1 MGAPKSGATP
11 RDRPGTAGGDG
22 NGASNG
28 ASQGASNG
36 ASQGASNGVG
46 TTPAPVAP
54 VKGALGSGRAGA
66 PRGER
71 AAVERLRRRLPG
83 PPPGE
88 VWIGDDAAVLARPEG
103 RLIVT
108 TDLTVAGVHGDL
120 RHIGLEDFGW
130 RALVRA
136 VSDVAAMGGR
146 PVGAVV
152 AVAAPPDTDLD
163 ALYDG
168 IAAAAVAHGCPVVG
182 GDLST
187 ATQLVVAVT
196 VDGDLGDGPAV
207 LRSGARPGDALVVS
221 GPLGGAAAGLRA
233 LSTGGRHG
241 VREDGIVHAH
251 LRPRARL
258 AEGEAARRAGAS
270 AMIDVSDGLLLDLA
284 RLADASGVGFALEAV
299 PVHEGASLEDALGGG
314 DDYELVMAHPDG
326 AALAAAFAELGLRP
340 PFVMGTCVAEPG
352 RRTLGG
358 APVRPRGFEHPLT

>member
-1 MGAPKSGATP
+1 
-11 RDRPGTAGGDG
+11 
-22 NGASNG
+22 
-28 ASQGASNG
+28 
-36 ASQGASNGVG
+36 
-46 TTPAPVAP
+46 
-54 VKGALGSGRAGA
+54 LGSGRAGA

-88 VWIGDDAAVLARPEG
+88 VWIGDDAAVLSRPEG

-120 RHIGLEDFGW
+120 RHIGLDDFGW
-130 RALVRA
+130 RALARA

-168 IAAAAVAHGCPVVG
+168 IAAAAVAHRCPVVG

-241 VREDGIVHAH
+241 VSQEGIVHAH

-270 AMIDVSDGLLLDLA
+270 AMIDVSDGLVADLGHISE
-284 RLADASGVGFALEAV
+284 ASGVGFHLREV
-299 PVHEGASLEDALGGG
+299 PVSPGATLEEALGGG
-314 DDYELVMAHPDG
+314 EDYELVIATTHG
-326 AALAAAFAELGLRP
+326 AGLTEAFARAGLRP
-340 PFVMGTCVAEPG
+340 PLPIGTCSADRTE
-352 RRTLGG
+352 RTLGG
-358 APVRPRGFEHPLT
+358 EPVATQGWEHPWR

>member
-11 RDRPGTAGGDG
+11 RDRLGTAGGD
-22 NGASNG
+22 SNG
-28 ASQGASNG
+28 ARSGASSG
-36 ASQGASNGVG
+36 AGDDDG

-130 RALVRA
+130 RALARA

-168 IAAAAVAHGCPVVG
+168 IAAAAVAHRCPVVG

-187 ATQLVVAVT
+187 ATQLV
-196 VDGDLGDGPAV
+196 
-207 LRSGARPGDALVVS
+207 
-221 GPLGGAAAGLRA
+221 
-233 LSTGGRHG
+233 
-241 VREDGIVHAH
+241 
-251 LRPRARL
+251 
-258 AEGEAARRAGAS
+258 
-270 AMIDVSDGLLLDLA
+270 
-284 RLADASGVGFALEAV
+284 
-299 PVHEGASLEDALGGG
+299 
-314 DDYELVMAHPDG
+314 
-326 AALAAAFAELGLRP
+326 
-340 PFVMGTCVAEPG
+340 
-352 RRTLGG
+352 
-358 APVRPRGFEHPLT
+358 